1 MLAYLA
7 GAIEYAPDHGRGW
20 RRQVAAFLKA
30 SGHDVYDPAEDERK
44 SLTEEEQ
51 QNLRAWKTADFPR
64 FQTAV
69 RKIIDFDLDIVSR
82 ADCVVCYWDDN
93 AARGGGTSAELTWAR
108 RRGIPVY
115 MVTPLPVP
123 SISGWVLGC
132 CSEIFGTFEGLEA
145 LFRSQGSR
153 RGRAATQVDEVSE
166 GRRR

>member
-7 GAIEYAPDHGRGW
+7 GAIEYAPDLGRGW
-20 RRQVAAFLKA
+20 RREVGSFLRTL
-30 SGHDVYDPAEDERK
+30 GHDAYDPAEDERK

-51 QNLRAWKTADFPR
+51 RNLRAWKSTDLPR

-82 ADCVVCYWDDN
+82 ADCIICLWDD
-93 AARGGGTSAELTWAR
+93 AASRGGGTSAELTWAR

-115 MVTPLPVP
+115 MVTALPLT

-132 CSEIFGTFEGLEA
+132 CSGFFRDFEELKAFLRKSDLEY
-145 LFRSQGSR
+145 
-153 RGRAATQVDEVSE
+153 RAEAPI
-166 GRRR
+166 R